1 MKKMR
6 IKTVL
11 IMIMLI
17 VVISFSAYQV
27 YSLVGSPNP
36 VNTPRVQEGLI
47 DLSQWDFER
56 DGLVRLDGQW
66 EFYWSRLLESGQYI
80 NPTGFMQVPGLW
92 KGSLNGTKLQPRGY
106 ATYRLKVKVKPTDQ
120 GRVFGLK
127 ATNIRMAS
135 ALYVNGK
142 LVEHSG
148 QPAARKEL
156 YTPENRPYTAY
167 FSEPGDIIEILIQEA
182 NYDFV
187 AAGIIGSLYF
197 GNSADISEVATQSAG
212 LDYAVITALMM
223 LGLYHIG
230 AFLARR
236 SDTSLLYFGM
246 YCMGAALSFASLG
259 EKVFMRLFP
268 WVPYELTYK
277 LIGLASCF
285 SLIMLSLFI
294 RKMCKGIVPEWFIK
308 VTLVVY
314 GTYFFAVLLL
324 PQRIYSYLSH
334 PQAILMVVTYLVVIL
349 MLSGAFLKG
358 RYSGFSKQELEIL
371 ILAFI
376 CLDIS
381 IVDNTLNSM
390 SLRPNNH
397 LGNVG
402 VILFSVLI
410 SLMLTFRFAEAFETV
425 RNLSNRLLSLDKLKD
440 EFLTN
445 ISHELQTPLNGMIN
459 MVQATSEGAAGAVTA
474 KQRQILTTVVA
485 MAKKFSG
492 LINDMLDLSNIKRN
506 EITLHFSEVNV
517 GAVSAMVM
525 DVCRYSVNSGK
536 LLLSQ
541 TVPEQLPRVRADE
554 NRLRQV
560 LFNLIGNS
568 IKFTQAGKIEVGA
581 VWQGD
586 TVKITVE
593 DTGIGILSN
602 KHEEI
607 FQSFEQTDQQIQ
619 QKFGGTGLGLY
630 ISRKL
635 VDLMG
640 GKISVEWSEPGR
652 GTRIAVTLPI
662 YGEQADN
669 QALRSKPESLAKAL
683 VIYKKPE
690 VIKNGSFRLLAVDDQ
705 VTNLQALVSIFHQ
718 EDYDILTAADGKEAL
733 ELIRDEKI
741 DLVLLDVIMPDMSG
755 LELCRVIRT
764 NYALFDLPVL
774 LITVRNNSED
784 IVAGLEAGANDY
796 LIKPFDAE
804 EVRAR
809 VKNILILKKSVR
821 DALRAEMSFLQS
833 QIKPHFLYNALNSIS
848 TLCLSDGERASA
860 LIDQLGIYL
869 HGSYDISETEV
880 ELPLEKELELVQAY
894 LEIEKAR
901 FGSRLRVEF
910 DIEPG
915 IHCQLMPLI
924 IQPLV
929 ENAVRH
935 GLMKRNEGGWVKIG
949 VYRAAQGVCVVIED
963 NGVGLPE
970 ELLTEFPGERPVS
983 GGVGLVN
990 IQRRLQTTYGCGL
1003 TLELRLGGGSKVSFK
1018 IPWGKDG
1025 WRGRDSVD

>member
-1 MKKMR
+1 MR

-11 IMIMLI
+11 ITIILTI
-17 VVISFSAYQV
+17 IISFLV
-27 YSLVGSPNP
+27 YHLLPGQHPL
-36 VNTPRVQEGLI
+36 NTPRVQEGFI

-56 DGLVRLDGQW
+56 EGLVRLDGQW
-66 EFYWSRLLESGQYI
+66 EFYWSQLLPSGQHT
-80 NPTGFMQVPGLW
+80 NPSGYMQVPGLW
-92 KGSLNGTKLQPRGY
+92 WGSLNGTKLQPMGF
-106 ATYRLKVKVKPTDQ
+106 ATYRLIVKVKPMDQ
-120 GRVFGLK
+120 DRVFGLK
-127 ATNIRMAS
+127 ATNIKMAS
-135 ALYVNGK
+135 AIYVNGK

-167 FSEPGDIIEILIQEA
+167 FSAQGDIIEILIQEA
-182 NYDFV
+182 NYDF
-187 AAGIIGSLYF
+187 AAGGIVGSLYF
-197 GNSADISEVATQSAG
+197 GNSTDISEVATQSAG
-212 LDYAVITALMM
+212 LDYVVITALMM

-236 SDTSLLYFGM
+236 RDTSLFYFGM

-259 EKVFMRLFP
+259 ERVFIQLFP
-268 WVPYELTYK
+268 WVPFESLYK
-277 LIGLASCF
+277 LLGLATSF

-308 VTLVVY
+308 TTLLVY
-314 GTYFFAVLLL
+314 GMYFSAVLLL
-324 PQRIYSYLSH
+324 PQRIYSYLNY

-349 MLSGAFLKG
+349 LLSGAFLKG
-358 RYSGFSKQELEIL
+358 RYGGFSKQELGML
-371 ILAFI
+371 ILAFTS
-376 CLDIS
+376 LDIS
-381 IVDNTLNSM
+381 IADNTLYNM
-390 SLRPNNH
+390 SLKPNNH
-397 LGNVG
+397 LSNEC

-425 RNLSNRLLSLDKLKD
+425 ENLSNRLLSLDKLKD

-459 MVQATSEGAAGAVTA
+459 MVQATLEGTAGAVTI
-474 KQRQILTTVVA
+474 KQRQILSIVVA

-492 LINDMLDLSNIKRN
+492 LINDMLDLSKIKRN
-506 EITLHFSEVNV
+506 EIALLFSEVDV
-517 GAVSAMVM
+517 GVVSAMVI
-525 DVCRYSVNSGK
+525 DVCRYSVDNGK
-536 LLLSQ
+536 LLLIQ
-541 TVPEQLPRVRADE
+541 TISEQLPCVKADE

-581 VWQGD
+581 VLQGD
-586 TVKITVE
+586 TLKITVE
-593 DTGIGILSN
+593 DTGIGIPPN

-607 FQSFEQTDQQIQ
+607 FQSFEQTDQLIQ
-619 QKFGGTGLGLY
+619 QRYGGTGLGLY

-635 VDLMG
+635 IDLMG
-640 GKISVEWSEPGR
+640 GKIYVEWSEPGR
-652 GTRIAVTLPI
+652 GTRIAVVLPI
-662 YGEQADN
+662 SREQTDRHFY
-669 QALRSKPESLAKAL
+669 QIRSEPEPLAQSM

-690 VIKNGSFRLLAVDDQ
+690 LIKNGSFRLLAVDDQ

-718 EDYDILTAADGKEAL
+718 EDYDILTATDGKDAMEI
-733 ELIRDEKI
+733 IRDKKI
-741 DLVLLDVIMPDMSG
+741 DLVLLDVVMPDISG

-774 LITVRNNSED
+774 LITVRNTSED

-848 TLCLSDGERASA
+848 TLCLIDGEKASA

-880 ELPLEKELELVQAY
+880 ELPLKKELELVRAY
-894 LEIEKAR
+894 LKIEKAR
-901 FGSRLRVEF
+901 FGSKLMVEF

-915 IHCQLMPLI
+915 IHCRLMPLI

-935 GLMKRNEGGWVKIG
+935 GLMKKNEGGWVKIG
-949 VYRAAQGVCVVIED
+949 VYRAAQDVCVVVED

-970 ELLTEFPGERPVS
+970 ELLTGFPRGRHS
-983 GGVGLVN
+983 LNGVGLIN
-990 IQRRLQTTYGCGL
+990 IHRRLQVAYGRGL
-1003 TLELRLGGGSKVSFK
+1003 TLELRQGGGSKVSFT

-1025 WRGRDSVD
+1025 WRG